1 MSIGER
7 FGMTAIVFGFIA
19 FNLWM
24 FADEMSSQKNERR
37 AWFWGSVTAV
47 VAVLC
52 GLTAIWI
59 GAFV

>member
-7 FGMTAIVFGFIA
+7 FGLTAIVLGFVA
-19 FNLWM
+19 FPLLM
-24 FADEMSSQKNERR
+24 FAIEAPTRKSERTTK
-37 AWFWGSVTAV
+37 FWGSVMAV
-47 VAVLC
+47 LAVLC